1 MTARIHQSAPTE
13 RAFQWNKS
21 WQTPWLRERKR
32 GRIQPLY
39 CDNTGGWLGYAI
51 MFAVACM
58 IGFALA
64 AGAM

>member
-1 MTARIHQSAPTE
+1 MTARIHQSTPTE
-13 RAFQWNKS
+13 RAFLTRPY
-21 WQTPWLRERKR
+21 WQPTGRREFVH

-39 CDNTGGWLGYAI
+39 SDNTGGWLGYAI